1 MKKNYMKPTINVVNI
16 RPTCFVCES
25 NGEGRSVYG
34 DKSAS
39 GADQLSRQSSDW
51 DEE

>member
-25 NGEGRSVYG
+25 VGNGDGVYG
-34 DKSAS
+34 NKSAS
-39 GADQLSRQSSDW
+39 GANQLSRQSSDW
-51 DEE
+51 DDE